1 MANFLKYFLHLLQ
14 SIDSMETEQ
23 QPSFQS
29 I

>member
-1 MANFLKYFLHLLQ
+1 MANFLKYLLHLLQ

-23 QPSFQS
+23 QLPFQS

>member
-1 MANFLKYFLHLLQ
+1 MANFLKYLLHLLQ
-14 SIDSMETEQ
+14 SIDNMAEEQ